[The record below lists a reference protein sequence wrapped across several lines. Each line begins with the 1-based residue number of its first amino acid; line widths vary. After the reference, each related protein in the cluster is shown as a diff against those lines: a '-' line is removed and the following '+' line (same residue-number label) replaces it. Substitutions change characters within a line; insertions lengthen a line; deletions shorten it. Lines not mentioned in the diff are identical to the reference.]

1 MPTKSAD
8 TATIEAEIDRI
19 RSLGLDE
26 LRDQWRKTLASSP
39 PAAFGRDLIVR
50 FLCWHLQEQAFG
62 GLDPNTAKLLVRLAR
77 GDKHGAD
84 RRLKPG
90 TVLVREYQGC
100 RHTATVTS
108 DGYVWREQVYASL
121 SAVARAIT
129 GTSWNGHRFFG
140 VDPRHNRPM
149 HAEDGDVELPT
160 RAADG
165 TLPRRRATR
174 NRCPN
179 KGAE

>member
-1 MPTKSAD
+1 MASRLAD

-26 LRDQWRKTLASSP
+26 LRNRWRKTLASPP

-50 FLCWHLQEQAFG
+50 LLCWHLQEQAFG
-62 GLDPNTAKLLVRLAR
+62 GLDPNTGKLLNSLLR
-77 GDKHGAD
+77 GDEHRPD

-90 TVLVREYQGC
+90 TVLVREYQGL
-100 RHTATVTS
+100 RHTVTVGPN
-108 DGYVWREQVYASL
+108 GYVWREQAYASL

-140 VDPRHNRPM
+140 VGPRHNCPM
-149 HAEDGDVELPT
+149 HTDVERP
-160 RAADG
+160 DG
-165 TLPRRRATR
+165 VANGASPRPRATR
-174 NRCPN
+174 KRRPTR
-179 KGAE
+179 ELR

>member
-1 MPTKSAD
+1 MASRLAD

-26 LRDQWRKTLASSP
+26 LRNRWRKTLASPP
-39 PAAFGRDLIVR
+39 PAAFGRDLMVR

-62 GLDPNTAKLLVRLAR
+62 GLDPNTGKLLNSLLR
-77 GDKHGAD
+77 GDKHRPD

-90 TVLVREYQGC
+90 TVLVREYQGL
-100 RHTATVTS
+100 RHTVTVAP
-108 DGYVWREQVYASL
+108 DGYVWRERAYSSL

-140 VDPRHNRPM
+140 VGPRHNCPM
-149 HAEDGDVELPT
+149 HTDVERP
-160 RAADG
+160 DG
-165 TLPRRRATR
+165 VANGASPRPRATR
-174 NRCPN
+174 KRRPTR
-179 KGAE
+179 ELR